1 LRILGIEN
9 YDFGVSKRIPKAIY
23 EKTLLELQAELVTLQ
38 EWTKVEG
45 ERIVV
50 IFEGRDAAGKGSTIK
65 RFTQYLNPRL
75 AQIVALPAPSERE
88 LGEWY
93 FQKYVNHLPTR
104 GEIRFFDRS
113 WYNRAG
119 VEKVMGYCTPDEYRR
134 FLHQAPIFE
143 RMLIEDG
150 IIVRKYWFS
159 ISDSEQTLR
168 FESRINDPMRRWKF
182 SPTDL
187 ESINKWEEYSKAK
200 DEMFVHTDTP
210 ESPWFVVEADDKR
223 AARLNTIHH
232 FLSTIDYITP
242 EVKKLTLPKRPA
254 STGHIRP
261 PRESNHY
268 VPDFASTLLRN
279 TETSPKLGA

>member
-1 LRILGIEN
+1 
-9 YDFGVSKRIPKAIY
+9 VSNRIPKAPY
-23 EKTLLELQAELVTLQ
+23 EKTLLKLQAELVTLQ

-45 ERIVV
+45 KRIVV

-88 LGEWY
+88 MGEWY
-93 FQKYVNHLPTR
+93 FQKYVNHLPSR

-150 IIVRKYWFS
+150 IILRKYWFS
-159 ISDSEQTLR
+159 ISDEEQTRR
-168 FESRINDPMRRWKF
+168 FESRIKDPMRRWKF
-182 SPTDL
+182 SPSDL
-187 ESINKWEEYSKAK
+187 ESIKKWEEYSKAK
-200 DEMFVHTDTP
+200 DEMFVHTDIP

-232 FLSTIDYITP
+232 FLSTVDYSTP
-242 EVKKLTLPKRPA
+242 EVEKLTLPKRPKM
-254 STGHIRP
+254 SDHIRP
-261 PRESNHY
+261 PREANHY
-268 VPDFASTLLRN
+268 VPDFASTLLRKK
-279 TETSPKLGA
+279 ETSPKLEP

>member
-1 LRILGIEN
+1 MSN
-9 YDFGVSKRIPKAIY
+9 RIPKAPY
-23 EKTLLELQAELVTLQ
+23 EKTLLKLQAELVTLQ

-45 ERIVV
+45 KRIVV

-88 LGEWY
+88 MGEWY

-104 GEIRFFDRS
+104 GEMRFFDRS

-119 VEKVMGYCTPDEYRR
+119 VEKVMGYCTPDDYRR

-150 IIVRKYWFS
+150 IILRKYWFS
-159 ISDSEQTLR
+159 ISDAEQTRR
-168 FESRINDPMRRWKF
+168 FESRIKDPMRRWKF
-182 SPTDL
+182 SPSDL
-187 ESINKWEEYSKAK
+187 ESIKKWEEYSKAK
-200 DEMFVHTDTP
+200 DEMFVHTDIP

-223 AARLNTIHH
+223 AARLNSIHH
-232 FLSTIDYITP
+232 FLSTIDYSTP

-254 STGHIRP
+254 MSDHVRP
-261 PRESNHY
+261 PREANHY
-268 VPDFASTLLRN
+268 VPDFASTLLKKK
-279 TETSPKLGA
+279 ETPPKLEQ

>member
-1 LRILGIEN
+1 
-9 YDFGVSKRIPKAIY
+9 VSNKIPKAPY
-23 EKTLLELQAELVTLQ
+23 EKTLLKLQAELVTLQ

-45 ERIVV
+45 KRIVV

-75 AQIVALPAPSERE
+75 AQIVALPTPSERE
-88 LGEWY
+88 MGEWY

-119 VEKVMGYCTPDEYRR
+119 VEKVMGYCTADEYRR

-150 IIVRKYWFS
+150 IILRKYWFS
-159 ISDSEQTLR
+159 ISDAEQTRR
-168 FESRINDPMRRWKF
+168 FESRIKDPMRRWKF
-182 SPTDL
+182 SPSDL
-187 ESINKWEEYSKAK
+187 ESIKKWEEYSKAK
-200 DEMFVHTDTP
+200 DEMFIHTDIP

-232 FLSTIDYITP
+232 FLSTVDYSTP

-254 STGHIRP
+254 MSDLVRP
-261 PRESNHY
+261 PREINHY
-268 VPDFASTLLRN
+268 VPDFASTLLKKK
-279 TETSPKLGA
+279 ETSPKLEQ

>member
-1 LRILGIEN
+1 MSN
-9 YDFGVSKRIPKAIY
+9 KIPKAPY
-23 EKTLLELQAELVTLQ
+23 EKTLLKLQAELVTLQ

-45 ERIVV
+45 KRIVV

-75 AQIVALPAPSERE
+75 AQIVALPTPSERE
-88 LGEWY
+88 MGEWY

-119 VEKVMGYCTPDEYRR
+119 VEKVMGYCTADEYRR

-150 IIVRKYWFS
+150 IILRKYWFS
-159 ISDSEQTLR
+159 ISDAEQTRR
-168 FESRINDPMRRWKF
+168 FESRIKDPMRRWKF
-182 SPTDL
+182 SPSDL
-187 ESINKWEEYSKAK
+187 ESIKKWEEYSKAK
-200 DEMFVHTDTP
+200 DEMFIHTDIP

-232 FLSTIDYITP
+232 FLSTVDYSTP

-254 STGHIRP
+254 MSDLVRP
-261 PRESNHY
+261 PREINHY
-268 VPDFASTLLRN
+268 VPDFASTLLKKK
-279 TETSPKLGA
+279 ETSPKLEQ

>member
-1 LRILGIEN
+1 MSEK
-9 YDFGVSKRIPKAIY
+9 FPKSIY
-23 EKTLLELQAELVTLQ
+23 EKNLLRLQAELVTLQ

-45 ERIVV
+45 KRIVV

-75 AQIVALPAPSERE
+75 AQIVALPAPTERE
-88 LGEWY
+88 VGEWY
-93 FQKYVNHLPTR
+93 FQRYVRHLPTR

-150 IIVRKYWFS
+150 IILRKYWFS

-168 FESRINDPMRRWKF
+168 FDSRLKDPMRRWKF

-187 ESINKWEEYSKAK
+187 ESITKSEEYSKAK
-200 DEMFVHTDTP
+200 DEMFVHTDIP

-232 FLSTIDYITP
+232 FLSTIDYFTP
-242 EVKKLTLPKRPA
+242 EVGKLALPKRPKA
-254 STGHIRP
+254 TGRVRP
-261 PRESNHY
+261 PRERNHY
-268 VPDFASTLLRN
+268 VPDFASVLLKDKARP
-279 TETSPKLGA
+279 PKLGT

>member
-1 LRILGIEN
+1 MSN
-9 YDFGVSKRIPKAIY
+9 KIPKAPY
-23 EKTLLELQAELVTLQ
+23 EKTLLKLQAELVTLQ

-45 ERIVV
+45 KRIVV

-75 AQIVALPAPSERE
+75 AQIVALPTPSERE
-88 LGEWY
+88 MGEWY

-119 VEKVMGYCTPDEYRR
+119 VEKVMGYCTADEYRR

-150 IIVRKYWFS
+150 IILRKYWFS
-159 ISDSEQTLR
+159 ISDAEQTRR
-168 FESRINDPMRRWKF
+168 FESRIKDPMRRWKF
-182 SPTDL
+182 SPSDL
-187 ESINKWEEYSKAK
+187 ESIKKWEEYSKAK
-200 DEMFVHTDTP
+200 DEMFIHTDIP

-232 FLSTIDYITP
+232 FLSTVDYSTP

-254 STGHIRP
+254 MSDLVRP
-261 PRESNHY
+261 PREINHY
-268 VPDFASTLLRN
+268 VPDFASTLLKKK
-279 TETSPKLGA
+279 ETSSKLEQ

>member
-1 LRILGIEN
+1 MS
-9 YDFGVSKRIPKAIY
+9 DKIPKASY
-23 EKTLLELQAELVTLQ
+23 EKTLLKLQAELVTLQ

-45 ERIVV
+45 KRIVV

-75 AQIVALPAPSERE
+75 AQIVALPTPSERE
-88 LGEWY
+88 MGEWY
-93 FQKYVNHLPTR
+93 FQKYVNHLPSR

-150 IIVRKYWFS
+150 IILRKYWFS
-159 ISDSEQTLR
+159 ISDAEQTRR
-168 FESRINDPMRRWKF
+168 FESRIKDPMRRWKF
-182 SPTDL
+182 SPSDL
-187 ESINKWEEYSKAK
+187 ESIKKWEDYSKAK
-200 DEMFVHTDTP
+200 DEMFVHTDIP

-232 FLSTIDYITP
+232 FLSTVDYFTP
-242 EVKKLTLPKRPA
+242 EMKKVTLPKRPA
-254 STGHIRP
+254 MSNLVRP
-261 PRESNHY
+261 PRENNHY
-268 VPDFASTLLRN
+268 VPDFASTLLKKK
-279 TETSPKLGA
+279 ESSPKLVP

>member
-1 LRILGIEN
+1 MRILGIEN
-9 YDFGVSKRIPKAIY
+9 YDSCVNKRIPKEIY
-23 EKTLLELQAELVTLQ
+23 EKTLLKLQAELVTLQ

-45 ERIVV
+45 KRIVV

-88 LGEWY
+88 SGEWY

-150 IIVRKYWFS
+150 IILRKYWFS

-168 FESRINDPMRRWKF
+168 FESRMHDPMRRWKF
-182 SPTDL
+182 SPMDL
-187 ESINKWEEYSKAK
+187 ESIKKWEEYSKAK
-200 DEMFVHTDTP
+200 DEMFVHTDIP

-232 FLSTIDYITP
+232 FLSTIDFFTP
-242 EVKKLTLPKRPA
+242 EMKKLTLPKRPS
-254 STGHIRP
+254 STGHVRP

-268 VPDFASTLLRN
+268 VPDFASTLLRKA
-279 TETSPKLGA
+279 ETSPKLGA